1 MRIYRRTAI
10 AVAILAI
17 LCVLLASCRRQTSS
31 DNETPDTS
39 TYHPLAT
46 PATEFEQKLKDM
58 RDAHFQYTWVFT
70 RLDGKEFTSEDSE
83 ILHKNAPSVVDWIGM
98 NDKKKY
104 IAGSNF
110 PIEPKNL
117 VVLEKH
123 YKIEDV
129 SEARP

>member
-17 LCVLLASCRRQTSS
+17 LCVPLAGCRRQTSS

-46 PATEFEQKLKDM
+46 PVTEFEQKLKDM

-70 RLDGKEFTSEDSE
+70 RLDGKEFTSEDSG

-117 VVLEKH
+117 VVLQKH
-123 YKIEDV
+123 YKIEDY
-129 SEARP
+129 SGK